1 MELSQIRY
9 FIRLA
14 EMLSFT
20 EAAKA
25 SFITQSALSV
35 SIRQLEEELGVR
47 LFDRIGKKVF
57 LTDYGKLF
65 LGYARNAV
73 DSLQDGVR
81 ELNALNNV
89 FKGKLHIGVT
99 YSMSELL
106 KSHLLSFTEKYP
118 DIRIT
123 ITMFNTVEDIVQNL
137 LSNRLDVAV
146 TYRPEQLPSSVAV
159 QSLSEYPLSVIVAD
173 THPLASFKE
182 VAPADLTSYPLA
194 TFVKGMRT
202 RNMMDQLLDANGV
215 KIEPHIEV
223 NDTCFVLDLVETGN
237 WISILAPV
245 SLHTHPHTKAIPIK
259 GKTENLS
266 ACVMWM
272 KGKSKQPLYQTLIND
287 FLV

>member
-25 SFITQSALSV
+25 SFVTQSALSV
-35 SIRQLEEELGVR
+35 SIKQLEEELGVR

-118 DIRIT
+118 TPLKTLYRICCQT
-123 ITMFNTVEDIVQNL
+123 AWMLLLPIVPN
-137 LSNRLDVAV
+137 S
-146 TYRPEQLPSSVAV
+146 YRHQLPY
-159 QSLSEYPLSVIVAD
+159 SLCLNIRCLLLWL
-173 THPLASFKE
+173 THILW
-182 VAPADLTSYPLA
+182 
-194 TFVKGMRT
+194 
-202 RNMMDQLLDANGV
+202 LLLR
-215 KIEPHIEV
+215 K
-223 NDTCFVLDLVETGN
+223 
-237 WISILAPV
+237 WRR
-245 SLHTHPHTKAIPIK
+245 
-259 GKTENLS
+259 
-266 ACVMWM
+266 
-272 KGKSKQPLYQTLIND
+272 QT
-287 FLV
+287 